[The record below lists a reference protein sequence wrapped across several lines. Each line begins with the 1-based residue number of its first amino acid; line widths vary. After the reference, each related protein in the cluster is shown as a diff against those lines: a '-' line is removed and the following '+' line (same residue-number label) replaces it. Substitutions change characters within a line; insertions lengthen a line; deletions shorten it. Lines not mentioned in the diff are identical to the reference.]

1 MAPSVKPASFLDVIK
16 TVAFGALGV
25 RRRSDHERGAARIK
39 PIYII
44 VAGIIAAALF
54 ILTLITVVRIVVAS

>member
-1 MAPSVKPASFLDVIK
+1 MERSVKPASFLEAIK

-25 RRRSDHERGAARIK
+25 RRRADHERDTSRSK
-39 PIYII
+39 PIHII

-54 ILTLITVVRIVVAS
+54 ILTLITVVRIVVAT

>member
-1 MAPSVKPASFLDVIK
+1 MENAVKPASFLDVIK

-25 RRRSDHERGAARIK
+25 RRRSDHERVSAGIK
-39 PIYII
+39 PIHII

-54 ILTLITVVRIVVAS
+54 ILTLITVVRIVVAG